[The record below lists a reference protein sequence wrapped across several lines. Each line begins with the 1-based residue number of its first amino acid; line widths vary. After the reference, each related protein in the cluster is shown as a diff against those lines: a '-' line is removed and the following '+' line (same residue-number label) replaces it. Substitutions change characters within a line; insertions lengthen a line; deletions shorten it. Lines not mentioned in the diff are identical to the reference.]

1 MLMSEQIEQARALW
15 ARVAKA
21 NGWYSEPFYVQVWL
35 TPDGELQDSVST
47 RALTQDHV
55 IQLTESDLD
64 ND

>member
-1 MLMSEQIEQARALW
+1 MNNQIEQARQLW

-21 NGWYSEPFYVQVWL
+21 NGWYSEPFFVQVWL

>member
-1 MLMSEQIEQARALW
+1 MSDQIEKARALW
-15 ARVAKA
+15 ATVAKA